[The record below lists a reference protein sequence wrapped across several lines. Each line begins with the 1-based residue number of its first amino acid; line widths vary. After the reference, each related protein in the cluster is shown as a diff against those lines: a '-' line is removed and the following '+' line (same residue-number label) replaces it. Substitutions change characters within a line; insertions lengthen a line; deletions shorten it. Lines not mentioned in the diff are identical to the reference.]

1 MGNLMDGVNTIQD
14 NYEKYKDM
22 FTDKKNDIFTMDSFY
37 QLLVAE
43 MQNQDPLEPTS
54 NTEFISQMAS
64 FTSLQA
70 QQDNLDMQ
78 QQNYAK
84 SLVGQVV
91 GVSDGGS
98 ELITG
103 TVKYVTYGDTVK
115 VNVDGTN
122 YNLDAIKLVYG
133 EAADGTETAAKGSH
147 IESYGAFASSL
158 IGKEVTVSATDATGS
173 YVFDQ
178 GTASSIEIQDGVVR
192 VVVNGY
198 AYDVTDIVS
207 VADSTASTDNI
218 SELLEALGSVSA
230 NKNEEI
236 AAIPEV
242 EEPKETVGTTADPKD
257 EMDIED
263 LPEEDETASL
273 LELFQQEDFK
283 C

>member
-22 FTDKKNDIFTMDSFY
+22 FTDKKNDVVTMDSFY

-91 GVSDGGS
+91 GVSDGGT

-103 TVKYVTYGDTVK
+103 TVKYVTYGETVK

-122 YNLDAIKLVYG
+122 YNLDDIKLVYG
-133 EAADGTETAAKGSH
+133 EAADGTEGAANAAEQ
-147 IESYGAFASSL
+147 ITNYGAFASSL
-158 IGKEVTVSATDATGS
+158 IGKEVTVSGTDATGMS
-173 YVFDQ
+173 VFDR
-178 GTASSIEIQDGVVR
+178 GTASSIEIQDGNVR

-198 AYDVTDIVS
+198 AYNVTDVVA
-207 VADSTASTDNI
+207 VADTTAATDNI
-218 SELLEALGSVSA
+218 GELLEALGSVGAKDESD
-230 NKNEEI
+230 EI

-242 EEPKETVGTTADPKD
+242 EESEEAQPEADPTADK
-257 EMDIED
+257 DIED
-263 LPEEDETASL
+263 LPEEDDTASL
-273 LELFQQEDFK
+273 LELFQ
-283 C
+283 

>member
-22 FTDKKNDIFTMDSFY
+22 FTDKKNDVVTMDSFY

-103 TVKYVTYGDTVK
+103 TVKYVTYGDKVK
-115 VNVDGTN
+115 VNVNGQN

-133 EAADGTETAAKGSH
+133 EAADGYEAEANAAEQ
-147 IESYGAFASSL
+147 ITNYGAFASSL
-158 IGKEVTVSATDATGS
+158 IGKEVTVSGTDATGTS
-173 YVFDQ
+173 VFDR
-178 GTASSIEIQDGVVR
+178 GTASSIEIQDGNVR

-198 AYDVTDIVS
+198 AYNVTDVVA
-207 VADSTASTDNI
+207 VADSTAATDNI
-218 SELLEALGSVSA
+218 GELLEALESVGAKKES
-230 NKNEEI
+230 EEI

-242 EEPKETVGTTADPKD
+242 EEPKETQAVADPTDDK
-257 EMDIED
+257 DIED
-263 LPEEDETASL
+263 LPEDDETASL
-273 LELFQQEDFK
+273 LELFQ
-283 C
+283 

>member
-22 FTDKKNDIFTMDSFY
+22 FTDKKNDVVTMDSFY

-91 GVSDGGS
+91 GVSNGGS

-103 TVKYVTYGDTVK
+103 TVKYVTYGDKVK
-115 VNVDGTN
+115 VNVNGQN

-133 EAADGTETAAKGSH
+133 EAADGGEAAANAAEQ
-147 IESYGAFASSL
+147 ITNYGAFASSL
-158 IGKEVTVSATDATGS
+158 IGKEVTVNGVDAMGTS
-173 YVFDQ
+173 VFDR
-178 GTASSIEIQDGVVR
+178 GTASSIEIQDGNVR
-192 VVVNGY
+192 VVINGY
-198 AYDVTDIVS
+198 AYNVTDVVA
-207 VADSTASTDNI
+207 VADSTSATDNI
-218 SELLEALGSVSA
+218 NELLEAIAKSEKEES
-230 NKNEEI
+230 KEI
-236 AAIPEV
+236 AAIPQP
-242 EEPKETVGTTADPKD
+242 EEENAVVDHTQDA
-257 EMDIED
+257 DIED

-273 LELFQQEDFK
+273 LELFQ
-283 C
+283 

>member
-1 MGNLMDGVNTIQD
+1 MGSSIDGVNTIQD

-22 FTDKKNDIFTMDSFY
+22 FTTEKNDVVTMDSFY

-103 TVKYVTYGDTVK
+103 TVEYVTYGDTVK

-122 YNLDAIKLVYG
+122 YNLDSVKLVYG
-133 EAADGTETAAKGSH
+133 EAETVGNQIGT
-147 IESYGAFASSL
+147 YGAYATGL
-158 IGKEVTVSATDATGS
+158 IGKEVTVQGTDANGLS
-173 YVFDQ
+173 VYDS
-178 GTASSIEIQDGVVR
+178 GTVSSVEIQNGMVR
-192 VVVNGY
+192 VVINGY
-198 AYDVTDIVS
+198 AYNASDV
-207 VADSTASTDNI
+207 VAISEAATATTETSNI
-218 SELLEALGSVSA
+218 SELLEALESITA
-230 NKNEEI
+230 DTEDEETEEI

-242 EEPKETVGTTADPKD
+242 EETEEAQSAADPTD
-257 EMDIED
+257 NTDIED
-263 LPEEDETASL
+263 LSEDDESASL
-273 LELFQQEDFK
+273 LELFQ
-283 C
+283 

>member
-1 MGNLMDGVNTIQD
+1 MDGVNTIQD

-22 FTDKKNDIFTMDSFY
+22 FTTEKNDVVTMDSFY

-103 TVKYVTYGDTVK
+103 TVEYVTYGDTIK
-115 VNVDGTN
+115 VHVDGTS
-122 YNLDAIKLVYG
+122 YNLDSIKLVYG
-133 EAADGTETAAKGSH
+133 EAETVGNQIST
-147 IESYGAFASSL
+147 YGGYATGL
-158 IGKEVTVSATDATGS
+158 IGKEVTVSGTDSTG
-173 YVFDQ
+173 
-178 GTASSIEIQDGVVR
+178 ASVYDSGVVSSVEIQNGMVR

-198 AYDVTDIVS
+198 AYNASDV
-207 VADSTASTDNI
+207 VAISEASETTLTTDNI
-218 SELLEALGSVSA
+218 NELLEAIAEAQEEEES
-230 NKNEEI
+230 EEI
-236 AAIPEV
+236 AAIPET
-242 EEPKETVGTTADPKD
+242 EETTEAVVDTTQD
-257 EMDIED
+257 ADIED
-263 LPEEDETASL
+263 LTDEDEAASL
-273 LELFQQEDFK
+273 LELFQ
-283 C
+283 

>member
-22 FTDKKNDIFTMDSFY
+22 FTDKKNDVVTMDSFY

-98 ELITG
+98 ELKTG

-115 VNVDGTN
+115 VNVDGQN
-122 YNLDAIKLVYG
+122 YNLSDIKLVYG
-133 EAADGTETAAKGSH
+133 EAADGTEATANAAEQ
-147 IESYGAFASSL
+147 ITNYGAFASSL
-158 IGKEVTVSATDATGS
+158 IGKEVTVNGTDATGMS
-173 YVFDQ
+173 VFDR
-178 GTASSIEIQDGVVR
+178 GTASSIEIQDGIVR

-198 AYDVTDIVS
+198 AYNVTDVVA
-207 VADSTASTDNI
+207 VADNTAATDNI

-230 NKNEEI
+230 NDENEEI

-242 EEPKETVGTTADPKD
+242 EEPEETQTEADP
-257 EMDIED
+257 EANEDIQD
-263 LPEEDETASL
+263 LPEDDEAASL
-273 LELFQQEDFK
+273 LELFQ
-283 C
+283 

>member
-1 MGNLMDGVNTIQD
+1 MGNSINGVNTIQE

-22 FTDKKNDIFTMDSFY
+22 FTDKKNDIVTMDSFY

-91 GVSDGGS
+91 GVSNGGS

-115 VNVDGTN
+115 VNVDGQN

-133 EAADGTETAAKGSH
+133 EAADGYEAEANASEQ
-147 IESYGAFASSL
+147 IANYGAFASSL
-158 IGKEVTVSATDATGS
+158 IGKEVTVSATDAAGT
-173 YVFDQ
+173 YVFDR
-178 GTASSIEIQDGVVR
+178 GTASSIEIQDGNVR

-198 AYDVTDIVS
+198 AYNVTDVVA
-207 VADSTASTDNI
+207 VADPTAATDNI
-218 SELLEALGSVSA
+218 SELLEALGSIGAKEES
-230 NKNEEI
+230 EEI

-242 EEPKETVGTTADPKD
+242 EETQSAADPTDDK
-257 EMDIED
+257 DIED
-263 LPEEDETASL
+263 LPEDDETASL
-273 LELFQQEDFK
+273 LELFQ
-283 C
+283 

>member
-22 FTDKKNDIFTMDSFY
+22 FTDKKNDVVTMDSFY

-91 GVSDGGS
+91 GVSNGGS
-98 ELITG
+98 ELVTG

-115 VNVDGTN
+115 VNVDGQN
-122 YNLDAIKLVYG
+122 YNLSDVKLVYG
-133 EAADGTETAAKGSH
+133 EAADGTETAANAAEQ
-147 IESYGAFASSL
+147 ITNYGAFASSL
-158 IGKEVTVSATDATGS
+158 IGKEVTVNGVDATGMS
-173 YVFDQ
+173 VFDR
-178 GTASSIEIQDGVVR
+178 GTASSIEIQDGNVR

-198 AYDVTDIVS
+198 AYNVTDVVA
-207 VADSTASTDNI
+207 VADSTSATDNI
-218 SELLEALGSVSA
+218 NELLEAIADSR
-230 NKNEEI
+230 NEESNEI
-236 AAIPEV
+236 AAVPE
-242 EEPKETVGTTADPKD
+242 EENAVVDNTQD
-257 EMDIED
+257 EDIED
-263 LPEEDETASL
+263 LPEDDDTESL
-273 LELFQQEDFK
+273 LELFQ
-283 C
+283 